1 MLGVVRMQA
10 GVISIVLFP
19 QQFRL
24 GTGKH
29 QTRTGRRSDQ
39 FKVARGEPFSE
50 ESIEPQDS
58 LLYSEIGS
66 RTRARACMRCRGR
79 YGNVW
84 LSCCPETRV
93 CDRMC

>member
-10 GVISIVLFP
+10 GVTSVILFP

-29 QTRTGRRSDQ
+29 QTRTGWRSDQ
-39 FKVARGEPFSE
+39 LKVARGEPFSK

-58 LLYSEIGS
+58 LLYSGIGS
-66 RTRARACMRCRGR
+66 RTRARACGRGR
-79 YGNVW
+79 RRYGDVW
-84 LSCCPETRV
+84 LRSCPETRV
-93 CDRMC
+93 CDRVC